1 MRPAV
6 LLTRILTWS
15 AYSVH
20 RLCSLIPFTL
30 AQLRS
35 RRDINICTRETPR
48 EIPSYPHNS
57 SRDQKQHLRE
67 FGEFNSHI
75 LEGTSVDTRNMVD

>member
-6 LLTRILTWS
+6 VLTKILTWS
-15 AYSVH
+15 AYSVYQ
-20 RLCSLIPFTL
+20 LCSLIPFTL
-30 AQLRS
+30 AQLRA

-48 EIPSYPHNS
+48 EIHSYTRNS

-67 FGEFNSHI
+67 FGELNSHI
-75 LEGTSVDTRNMVD
+75 LEGTYVDTHNIVD